1 MLKIYNTLTKK
12 VEKFEPINPPNVGM
26 YTCGPTVYDF
36 MHIGNLRTFLLS
48 DILQRVLKYD
58 GFNVKSVENITDI
71 DDKIINKAK
80 EENESIEEISNKF
93 TETFVKDTKRLNIMP
108 ENLEAQPKA
117 TEYIKKMIE
126 FIQILVRKE
135 IAYVE
140 NDGSVYFD
148 ISKFP
153 NYGKL
158 SGVEKRELKS
168 GSRVLSDSYE
178 KDDAQDFALWK
189 SVQNDEVGFNSP
201 WGKGRPGWHIECS
214 VMSQEILGNKLDIH
228 AGGIDLIFPHHENE
242 IAQSEAKTGESPFV
256 KYWVHG
262 AHMLVNGKKMSK
274 SLNNFYTLD
283 DLAKKNFDPLALR
296 YLYLQTHYR
305 QEMNFTLES
314 LEAAQNA
321 LNRLREDLAGF
332 GNPKEEY
339 LEIERDFYDAI
350 NDDLNMPK
358 ALAVVWDLIKLDE
371 NPEAKAY
378 SLLKFDKI
386 LGFGLDKVKPGKK
399 EEEKIVI
406 PAEIQKL
413 VEERE
418 GLRKLGRFH
427 LADQLRNKI
436 KKMGFEIED
445 KGGEVKIK
453 PVKQLSS

>member
-48 DILQRVLKYD
+48 DILQRVLEYD

-418 GLRKLGRFH
+418 GLRKLRRFH